1 MPYHPHA
8 ITQLSTALLRTISIL
23 LGEAAGQGVVVRRE
37 AACGIAADKLLTGRE
52 ASVMRCHGRARD
64 PFGAMYSPRAADLR
78 AAGTLPQLP
87 GLPIVVW
94 IAVTET
100 PVAD

>member
-1 MPYHPHA
+1 
-8 ITQLSTALLRTISIL
+8 LLRTISIL

-37 AACGIAADKLLTGRE
+37 AACGIAADNLLT
-52 ASVMRCHGRARD
+52 
-64 PFGAMYSPRAADLR
+64 
-78 AAGTLPQLP
+78 

-94 IAVTET
+94 IAVTEM